1 MSEGRLEPEVQI
13 ASNGSAQE
21 QQRVEPVQDEM
32 LESVTGDS
40 RLSPEIQSLIERCMS
55 GDEPLGRS
63 LKAWE
68 VLKFN
73 PNHVNMCVLR
83 ASGFRNQEIS
93 QILNESPAHI
103 SQILCHPYG
112 LKLVRALS
120 IRSSVKVFDIR
131 TKLEDYASDLLD
143 QTFAQ
148 ALLSE
153 DLDTVSKVTF
163 SMLDRAGYSPAQGAG
178 DPKTGAGF
186 SASESTMKRLA
197 RAMEQSQQVKS
208 EVMPG
213 WIPRRPPEEGALPAL
228 PAGGVVGAE
237 DDAREENSQQVA
249 AGGRK

>member
-1 MSEGRLEPEVQI
+1 MSEGRLESEVQI
-13 ASNGSAQE
+13 ANNGSVQE
-21 QQRVEPVQDEM
+21 SAAAPVQDE
-32 LESVTGDS
+32 LLDVVTGDS
-40 RLSPEIQSLIERCMS
+40 RLSPEIQGLIERCMS

-148 ALLSE
+148 TLVSD

-163 SMLDRAGYSPAQGAG
+163 NMLDRAGYSPAQGAG
-178 DPKTGAGF
+178 DPKSGTGF
-186 SASESTMKRLA
+186 SASDSTMKRLS
-197 RAMEQSQQVKS
+197 RALEQSQQVKS

-213 WIPRRPPEEGALPAL
+213 WVPRRPPDEGAL

-237 DDAREENSQQVA
+237 EDARGESSQQVA